1 MKRFIIKCVLFLL
14 LFLGLLFSQK
24 LLDLYTPWYWG
35 YDDLYVKLEHLE
47 KEVTHHDVFFLGS
60 SHSFRN
66 TNPAVFDS
74 LTGLKSFNISLPGT
88 RPPELYMIIDHLLD
102 KKTDLAAQTYIVEL
116 IDLHEAFIKDD
127 KSVWRNYWMTLENY
141 QFGMLNFM
149 EKRAPRTM
157 MRYTEGTIRA
167 QTKFGMGRQ
176 QYQSIDKIRDTI
188 YPLGPL
194 QNGHISF
201 VDQIKLNINLASITH
216 RRQRFEADTSE
227 LWKRRSL
234 VLAEMKA
241 PAGRPHEVHLD
252 KIESMIYKAA
262 QKNVKLVFVRAPI
275 QQNVWG
281 LLNDIPQGH
290 KLDLG
295 NPLTHPKLYQVKY
308 HFDHGHLSVE
318 GAVLYTRLLSEAFLR
333 DFDKP

>member
-1 MKRFIIKCVLFLL
+1 
-14 LFLGLLFSQK
+14 
-24 LLDLYTPWYWG
+24 
-35 YDDLYVKLEHLE
+35 VKLEYLE
-47 KEVTHHDVFFLGS
+47 KESTSHDVYFLGS

-74 LTGLKSFNISLPGT
+74 LTGLKSFNISPPGT
-88 RPPELYMIIDHLLD
+88 RPPELYMIVDHLLD
-102 KKTDLAAQTYIVEL
+102 KKTNSAAQTYIVEL

-127 KSVWRNYWMTLENY
+127 KSVRRNYWMTLENY
-141 QFGMLNFM
+141 QFGMRNFM

-157 MRYTEGTIRA
+157 MRYTEGTMKA

-194 QNGHISF
+194 QNGHTGF
-201 VDQIKLNINLASITH
+201 PDQIKLNINLESIIY

-227 LWKRRSL
+227 LWKRRNL
-234 VLAEMKA
+234 VLSEMKA
-241 PAGRPHEVHLD
+241 ASGIPHKVHLG
-252 KIESMIYKAA
+252 KIKSMIDRATE
-262 QKNVKLVFVRAPI
+262 KNVKLVFVRAPI

-295 NPLTHPKLYQVKY
+295 NPLTHPELYETRY
-308 HFDHGHLSVE
+308 HFDHGHLSAE
-318 GAVLYTRLLSEAFLR
+318 GAVMYTRLLSEAFLR
-333 DFDKP
+333 GFDSP